1 MLDLGFWIG
10 GFGLGENVEE
20 RPALLN
26 AVTDNLPEEKARFI
40 SGLSLPEEVLQG
52 VASGIDLFD
61 STYIYHLTLGG
72 FALIFPFEILDHN
85 NLDFQLDDTVGDRTK
100 INLRA
105 TIYRCVISVLLI
117 HNTHHYLGFFRAMRE
132 AIKGGK
138 FDLFRRTF
146 VESRRIHLTSAV
158 LCS

>member
-26 AVTDNLPEEKARFI
+26 AVTDNLPEEKVRFI

-105 TIYRCVISVLLI
+105 TIYRCVISVLLMY
-117 HNTHHYLGFFRAMRE
+117 HTVVN
-132 AIKGGK
+132 
-138 FDLFRRTF
+138 
-146 VESRRIHLTSAV
+146 
-158 LCS
+158 